1 MLNKFLFFILLT
13 SCCFNLN
20 GQTITLEKNNSLDKI
35 KIKLPKNLILKYQTD
50 SGLIKIKGTVLK
62 YQFPYLTVLKKNDT
76 LKIDVKSISLVRVH
90 SNFTTSLLY
99 TGSFVTSLLSFAFFM
114 DAGQSGDVLVYL
126 IASAS
131 FVKLTSYQL
140 KSANKI
146 YNTKTKWSFY

>member
-35 KIKLPKNLILKYQTD
+35 KIKIPKNLILKYQTD
-50 SGLIKIKGTVLK
+50 SGLIKIKGNVLK

-131 FVKLTSYQL
+131 FVKLTSYQF

>member
-1 MLNKFLFFILLT
+1 MLNKLLFFILFT
-13 SCCFNLN
+13 SNCFILN

-35 KIKLPKNLILKYQTD
+35 EIKIPKKLIFKYQTD
-50 SGLIKIKGTVLK
+50 SGLIKIKGNVLK

-76 LKIDVKSISLVRVH
+76 LKIDVKSISLVKIH
-90 SNFTTSLLY
+90 SNYTTSLLY
-99 TGSFVTSLLSFAFFM
+99 TGSFLTSLLSFAFFM

-131 FVKLTSYQL
+131 FGKLTSYQL
-140 KSANKI
+140 KSVNKI

>member
-50 SGLIKIKGTVLK
+50 SGLIKIKGNVLK